1 MNKFTLFLLITCMSG
16 QLSFADDAG
25 KKTSTMKMPAM
36 TTEQRQKM
44 ADAHEKMAT
53 CLRSTKP
60 FTDCHEEMMKACKEG
75 MGKDGC
81 PMMGGKG
88 MHGDHMMHHEESDTN

>member
-1 MNKFTLFLLITCMSG
+1 MNKIAMFLFIVGMSG
-16 QLSFADDAG
+16 QLSFAEDMG
-25 KKTSTMKMPAM
+25 KKTSAMKMPAM

-44 ADAHEKMAT
+44 ADAHEKMAV

-60 FTDCHEEMMKACKEG
+60 FSDCHEEMMKACKDG

-88 MHGDHMMHHEESDTN
+88 MHGDHMMNHGESESN